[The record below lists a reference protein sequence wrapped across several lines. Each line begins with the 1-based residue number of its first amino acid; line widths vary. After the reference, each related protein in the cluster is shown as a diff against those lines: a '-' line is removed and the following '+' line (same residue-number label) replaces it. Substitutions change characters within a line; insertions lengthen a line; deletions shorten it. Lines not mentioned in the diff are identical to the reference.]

1 MSRYETLAATT
12 LLVLA
17 IGSSAA
23 CRGEATATAPAG
35 SSASDA
41 RQFWAAYHAASRHR
55 SAGQLDQAVVAYAQ
69 ALQLRPNHED
79 SLYYLGNC
87 YLEQGAFDRAQ
98 EAYRRLIA
106 VNPQGSS
113 RGYMQLAL
121 THASPAPG
129 APFDLAEARRL
140 FQRALDVD
148 PDSGALLG
156 LGEVAL
162 LEGDWAAA
170 AAALRRA
177 GDDNQMSVAVPYLL
191 GYLAFR
197 RGDRAAAWKEFTTAV
212 ERVVLKKPAVKW
224 TEEGDVKAD
233 PALRWRALARQ
244 SVLGDHWLRVR
255 EYAKGPGPAAADM
268 AREYRAL
275 DAALRALIRPRR
287 ASVS

>member
-1 MSRYETLAATT
+1 MSRYEALAATT

-35 SSASDA
+35 SPASDA

-55 SAGQLDQAVVAYAQ
+55 SKGHLDQAVVAYAQ

-121 THASPAPG
+121 THASLAPG
-129 APFDLAEARRL
+129 APFDLAEAKRL
-140 FQRALDVD
+140 FQLALDVD

-162 LEGDWAAA
+162 LEGDFAAA
-170 AAALRRA
+170 ADALRRA

-197 RGDRAAAWKEFTTAV
+197 RGDRAAAWKAFNAAV
-212 ERVVLKKPAVKW
+212 ERVVLKKPAVNW

-255 EYAKGPGPAAADM
+255 AYAKDAGPGEADM

-275 DAALRALIRPRR
+275 DAALRPLIRARR
-287 ASVS
+287 APAS